1 MGLVLKSTNRTLHS
15 SNFPSTVKGIF
26 IHVISNEEVP
36 SMNKS
41 DITRDYF
48 MLKGPLARKEI
59 HKAEAHRRSGSK
71 EPGCEYGEYD
81 F

>member
-1 MGLVLKSTNRTLHS
+1 
-15 SNFPSTVKGIF
+15 
-26 IHVISNEEVP
+26 
-36 SMNKS
+36 MNKS